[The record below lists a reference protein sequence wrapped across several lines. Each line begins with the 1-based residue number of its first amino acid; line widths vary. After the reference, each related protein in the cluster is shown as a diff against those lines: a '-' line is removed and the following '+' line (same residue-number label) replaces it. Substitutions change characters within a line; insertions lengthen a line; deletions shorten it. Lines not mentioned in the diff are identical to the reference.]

1 MSTEQVSKTSTP
13 ILISAFVTGLVFAI
27 GLGISGMTDTTKVI
41 GFLTLNSEWNPALML
56 VMGGAIAVHAVVYQL
71 ATKRSS
77 PLFTDSF
84 SIPERRDIN
93 GRLIGGALLF
103 GVGWGLGGVCPGPGL
118 VSLFGGDTEIYVF
131 VSMMAVGM
139 IVFQQIQ
146 QRL

>member
-1 MSTEQVSKTSTP
+1 MSAEQVPKKSIP

-56 VMGGAIAVHAVVYQL
+56 VMGGAIAVHAVVYL
-71 ATKRSS
+71 FATKRKS
-77 PLFTDSF
+77 PLFTESF
-84 SIPERRDIN
+84 SIPSRRDIN
-93 GRLIGGALLF
+93 GRLIGGAILF
-103 GVGWGLGGVCPGPGL
+103 GLGWGLGGVCPGPGL

-131 VSMMAVGM
+131 VGMMAVGM
-139 IVFQQIQ
+139 LIFQQIQ